1 MRAMSFVKAHS
12 LALALLLLLVPWA
25 ASARTIG
32 LADLRQTVSLSD
44 PEISPDGARI
54 VVLVSRANFENDRFD
69 SDLVLVD
76 VATGAQR
83 VLTYDRDGLAEPRW
97 SPNGDRLAF
106 LARTGDPDDATE
118 QIFVMPMDGGD
129 ATPVSA
135 AKNGVE
141 QFAWRP
147 DGGAIAYVSPD
158 DRSPDGPLG
167 PHDNGFT
174 VGDNDYLKRS
184 APVASHVWIV
194 DADGGP
200 ARRLTS
206 GTWSVP
212 ASEPPGPP
220 ASPLSW
226 SADGKSIAITHLE
239 NAVYG
244 DSDRSTVEIVD
255 VATGAARKLTSHAA
269 LEGYPQ
275 ISPDGSKVAYWYPR
289 DGDPTAINSIWVAPA
304 AGGDGTD
311 VTLALDRH
319 IVRAIWMP
327 DGKSLL
333 VAAHDGTRS
342 AMWIQPLDGPARR
355 VDTGDVNPTQAFWLD
370 ASVGADGA
378 IAFTGSEP
386 GHPQE
391 LWYLAGSQSAPKR
404 LTDFNAALASLDLG
418 QVQSID
424 WTAPDGTASDGV
436 LTFPPGFVAAK
447 KYPLVLVIH
456 GGPNSASTTSW
467 NGFAQVLAANG
478 WIVFNPNYRGSDNL
492 GNAYWRAIFNDAGDG
507 PGRDVMAGVD
517 AVEKSGFVD
526 PSRLAVSGWSYGGY
540 MTSWMTGHYPIWRAA
555 VEGAAVDNLVDEYDL
570 SDNNVT
576 VRYGFPGFASPWT
589 SGAMKEY
596 VEQSPLTYAR
606 DVKAPTLILSDT
618 GDARVP
624 ITQSFEMY
632 HALKDNGVTTQFW
645 AYPVDGHFPGDPV
658 RAEDVYRRWIAW
670 FREYLR

>member
-1 MRAMSFVKAHS
+1 MTIIKARTI
-12 LALALLLLLVPWA
+12 ALTSVLLLSSLPCW

-32 LADLRQTVSLSD
+32 LDDLRQTVSLSD
-44 PEISPDGARI
+44 PQISPDGAHV
-54 VVLVSRANFENDRFD
+54 VVLVSRADFEDDRYD

-76 VATGAQR
+76 VATGGQR

-97 SPNGDRLAF
+97 SPTGDRLAF
-106 LARTGDPDDATE
+106 LARTDDPDDPTE
-118 QIFVMPMDGGD
+118 QIFVMRMDGGD
-129 ATPVSA
+129 PTPVSA
-135 AKNGVE
+135 ARNGVE

-147 DGGAIAYVSPD
+147 DGGAFAYVTPD
-158 DRSPDGPLG
+158 DAAPNGALG
-167 PHDNGFT
+167 PHDNGFV

-184 APVASHVWIV
+184 APVPSHVWIV

-200 ARRLTS
+200 ARRLTE

-212 ASEPPGPP
+212 TSEPPGPP

-226 SADGKSIAITHLE
+226 SADGKSIAITRLE

-244 DSDRSTVEIVD
+244 DNDRSTVQIVD
-255 VATGAARKLTSHAA
+255 VSSGRLRKLTSHAG
-269 LEGYPQ
+269 LEGFPQ
-275 ISPDGSKVAYWYPR
+275 LSPDGSMVAYWFPR
-289 DGDPTAINSIWVAPA
+289 DGDATAINGIWVAPFE
-304 AGGDGTD
+304 GGDGSD
-311 VTLALDRH
+311 VTHSLDRH

-333 VAAHDGTRS
+333 VGAHDATRS
-342 AMWIQPLDGPARR
+342 AMWIQPLDGVARR
-355 VDTGDVNPTQAFWLD
+355 IDTGDVNPTQAFWLD

-391 LWYLAGSQSAPKR
+391 LWYLANQQGAPKR
-404 LTDFNAALASLDLG
+404 LTDFNDALASMDLG
-418 QVQSID
+418 RVQSID
-424 WTAPDGTASDGV
+424 WTAPDGIASDGV
-436 LTFPPGFVAAK
+436 LTYPPDFVAAK
-447 KYPLVLVIH
+447 KYPMVLVIH

-492 GNAYWRAIFNDAGDG
+492 GNAYWRGIFNNAGDG
-507 PGRDVMAGVD
+507 PGKDVMAGVD
-517 AVEKSGFVD
+517 AVEKMGFVD
-526 PSRLAVSGWSYGGY
+526 TSRLAVSGWSYGGY
-540 MTSWMTGHYPIWRAA
+540 MTSWMTGHYPIWKAA
-555 VEGAAVDNLVDEYDL
+555 VAGAAVDNLLDEYDL

-576 VRYGFPGFASPWT
+576 VRYGFPDFASPWT
-589 SGAMKEY
+589 TGAMKEY

-606 DVKAPTLILSDT
+606 DVKAPTLILSDV
-618 GDARVP
+618 GDTRVP

-632 HALKDNGVTTQFW
+632 HALKDAGVTAQFW